1 MSNRKEFGMRFQ
13 TWLVAAVAMLLAF
26 SVAVCF
32 GAGDDASAH
41 RFADTVSHEPSRLV
55 SDAERAMELVGAHAA
70 PSVFF
75 PETHFEF
82 TPVLEGSLVVHDFV
96 IQNKGNAT
104 LNVDRVK
111 TG

>member
-1 MSNRKEFGMRFQ
+1 MRAKIC
-13 TWLVAAVAMLLAF
+13 LVTAVAMLLAF

-32 GAGDDASAH
+32 SAEN
-41 RFADTVSHEPSRLV
+41 D
-55 SDAERAMELVGAHAA
+55 AA

-75 PETHFEF
+75 PETHYEF
-82 TPVLEGSLVVHDFV
+82 SPVLDATTVMHDFV

>member
-1 MSNRKEFGMRFQ
+1 MRGK
-13 TWLVAAVAMLLAF
+13 TCLVTAVAMLLAF

-32 GAGDDASAH
+32 SAEN
-41 RFADTVSHEPSRLV
+41 D
-55 SDAERAMELVGAHAA
+55 AA

-75 PETHFEF
+75 PETHYEF
-82 TPVLEGSLVVHDFV
+82 SPVLENATVVHDFV

>member
-1 MSNRKEFGMRFQ
+1 MSSGKEFVMRCK
-13 TWLVAAVAMLLAF
+13 TCLVAAVAILLVL

-32 GAGDDASAH
+32 GAEND
-41 RFADTVSHEPSRLV
+41 
-55 SDAERAMELVGAHAA
+55 AA

-82 TPVLEGSLVVHDFV
+82 TPVLEGSMVVHDFV

>member
-1 MSNRKEFGMRFQ
+1 MRCK
-13 TWLVAAVAMLLAF
+13 TCLVAAVAILLIF
-26 SVAVCF
+26 SGAVCF
-32 GAGDDASAH
+32 GAEND
-41 RFADTVSHEPSRLV
+41 
-55 SDAERAMELVGAHAA
+55 AA

-82 TPVLEGSLVVHDFV
+82 SPVLENATVVHDFV

>member
-1 MSNRKEFGMRFQ
+1 MKFK
-13 TWLVAAVAMLLAF
+13 TCLVAIVALLILF
-26 SVAVCF
+26 SSAVCF
-32 GAGDDASAH
+32 GAEND
-41 RFADTVSHEPSRLV
+41 
-55 SDAERAMELVGAHAA
+55 AA

-82 TPVLEGSLVVHDFV
+82 TPVLEGSMVVHDFV

>member
-1 MSNRKEFGMRFQ
+1 MKFK
-13 TWLVAAVAMLLAF
+13 TCLVAIVALLILF
-26 SVAVCF
+26 SSAVCF
-32 GAGDDASAH
+32 GAEND
-41 RFADTVSHEPSRLV
+41 
-55 SDAERAMELVGAHAA
+55 AA

-75 PETHFEF
+75 PETQYEF
-82 TPVLEGSLVVHDFV
+82 SPVLEGSTVVHDFV

>member
-1 MSNRKEFGMRFQ
+1 MSTRKEFLMRCK
-13 TWLVAAVAMLLAF
+13 TCLLAAVAILLIF
-26 SVAVCF
+26 SVALCL
-32 GAGDDASAH
+32 GAEND
-41 RFADTVSHEPSRLV
+41 
-55 SDAERAMELVGAHAA
+55 AA

-82 TPVLEGSLVVHDFV
+82 TPVLEGSTVVHDFV

>member
-1 MSNRKEFGMRFQ
+1 MRTRKEFVMRCK
-13 TWLVAAVAMLLAF
+13 TCLVAAVAIFLVF

-32 GAGDDASAH
+32 SAEN
-41 RFADTVSHEPSRLV
+41 D
-55 SDAERAMELVGAHAA
+55 AA
-70 PSVFF
+70 PSALF
-75 PETHFEF
+75 PETHYEF
-82 TPVLEGSLVVHDFV
+82 TPVLAGSMVVHDFV

>member
-1 MSNRKEFGMRFQ
+1 MRGKIC
-13 TWLVAAVAMLLAF
+13 LVTAVAMLLAF

-32 GAGDDASAH
+32 SAEN
-41 RFADTVSHEPSRLV
+41 D
-55 SDAERAMELVGAHAA
+55 AA

-82 TPVLEGSLVVHDFV
+82 SAVLEGSMVVHEFV

>member
-1 MSNRKEFGMRFQ
+1 MRCKICQ
-13 TWLVAAVAMLLAF
+13 MAAIAIFFAF
-26 SVAVCF
+26 SVAVCL
-32 GAGDDASAH
+32 GAEND
-41 RFADTVSHEPSRLV
+41 
-55 SDAERAMELVGAHAA
+55 AA

-82 TPVLEGSLVVHDFV
+82 TPVLEGSTVVHDFV

>member
-1 MSNRKEFGMRFQ
+1 MRCK
-13 TWLVAAVAMLLAF
+13 TWLVAAVAMLFAF

-32 GAGDDASAH
+32 GAEND
-41 RFADTVSHEPSRLV
+41 
-55 SDAERAMELVGAHAA
+55 AA

-82 TPVLEGSLVVHDFV
+82 TPVLEGSMVVHDFV
-96 IQNKGNAT
+96 IQNKGSAA